1 MAEQSVAITIK
12 CRNCLQLKIQGRHF
26 IGKLLTVESGVAGWP
41 KQGRNTELW
50 GIPLVGGGGVREMAS
65 RPRHNQARR
74 LLSDSFKIQ
83 SWIQQQ
89 KTATPFQNWFLDALC
104 SERLQTLVGSALA
117 LVGPIVMVRSP

>member
-1 MAEQSVAITIK
+1 MGTLPSQQIFEKRPQPCWQSNLWQRRGGGDYK
-12 CRNCLQLKIQGRHF
+12 MLKFLLQLKIQGHHL
-26 IGKLLTVESGVAGWP
+26 IGKLQTVESGVAGWA

-83 SWIQQQ
+83 S
-89 KTATPFQNWFLDALC
+89 
-104 SERLQTLVGSALA
+104 
-117 LVGPIVMVRSP
+117 